1 MLLLRGPK
9 TSSGSWGPAKF
20 RTRKLCLRLERI
32 LLMFR
37 FHTLQ
42 SAHRHVWDGSC
53 TDDIMLTHTCRSSSD
68 LLLLFSAISYFWDF
82 SYLWLCLRSFTKIW
96 SLINSLFFFCLF
108 VHQHYGILSCLG
120 LIWFLV
126 IRRGNSEQECP
137 VMSDPS
143 QNSFSCWTLQSVHKN
158 IWERASQQQLPRNVL
173 HFTPTVTM
181 NHLFSHHMPWEFCRL
196 NPHSHAF
203 TYSINEH
210 KNSLKP
216 NIVFLH
222 ALKSSRSQKM
232 WLN

>member
-1 MLLLRGPK
+1 MTSCWHTPVDLLQICSFCFPLSL
-9 TSSGSWGPAKF
+9 TSETSAIFGFALDPSQKFDLLSWTQFFLFACSPTLWHLELSGSDMVS
-20 RTRKLCLRLERI
+20 RYTSRKLR
-32 LLMFR
+32 
-37 FHTLQ
+37 
-42 SAHRHVWDGSC
+42 A
-53 TDDIMLTHTCRSSSD
+53 
-68 LLLLFSAISYFWDF
+68 
-82 SYLWLCLRSFTKIW
+82 K
-96 SLINSLFFFCLF
+96 
-108 VHQHYGILSCLG
+108 
-120 LIWFLV
+120 
-126 IRRGNSEQECP
+126 ECP

-143 QNSFSCWTLQSVHKN
+143 QNSYSCWTLQSVHKN

-181 NHLFSHHMPWEFCRL
+181 NHLFSHHMPWEFCLL

>member
-1 MLLLRGPK
+1 M
-9 TSSGSWGPAKF
+9 TSFW
-20 RTRKLCLRLERI
+20 
-32 LLMFR
+32 
-37 FHTLQ
+37 HTP
-42 SAHRHVWDGSC
+42 V
-53 TDDIMLTHTCRSSSD
+53 D
-68 LLLLFSAISYFWDF
+68 LLQICSFCFPLSLTSETSAIFGFALDPSQKFDLL
-82 SYLWLCLRSFTKIW
+82 STV
-96 SLINSLFFFCLF
+96 FFCLF

-181 NHLFSHHMPWEFCRL
+181 NHLFSHHMPWEFCLL